1 MDWMADLF
9 CTITGIAFGSLIGTV
24 LLRASAKW
32 VQKMHLPFSDAYLT
46 MFLWGLTL
54 AFQTFI
60 VDWAVNAALPSQG
73 DPVLVPIKVLFVVC
87 PSFFI
92 LAALV
97 TFRFRIPFRRSC
109 FVSLALYGLALCLYS
124 ILPILWLAG
133 AFDA

>member
-9 CTITGIAFGSLIGTV
+9 SWIISFALGSLLGTV

-32 VQKMHLPFSDAYLT
+32 VQKMPLPFSDAYLT
-46 MFLWGLTL
+46 IFLWALTL
-54 AFQTFI
+54 TFQIFI
-60 VDWAVNAALPSQG
+60 VDWTVNAALPSQG
-73 DPVLVPIKVLFVVC
+73 DPVLVPIKVLFVLC